1 MERRITTQDISWFLD
16 TYKNNQLDLT
26 PPYQRRSVWTRKD
39 KLFYLD
45 TIFKGYP
52 CPAIFLHKDLDAD
65 SGKTTYHVVDG
76 KQRLETI
83 LDYAQN
89 KLSMPKDHNDAE
101 LLGNKF
107 KDLSTVY
114 KKKFWNYVIS
124 VDQLDIIEESVV
136 DEVFDRLNRNS
147 RKLERQELRH
157 AKYDGWFINFA
168 EDQST
173 EAEWKELNIATPTRA
188 KRMKD
193 VQFLSELII
202 VAIEGVCKGFSQ
214 DEIDQYTA
222 YYDLPEEDKPDFI
235 IADFESS
242 FEAVRKFL
250 LAADKHNG
258 CVSEFAKNFMHFYSL
273 WCVAVQV
280 HENMKPDCFSVKYH
294 EFMTAYKSIKPKDKD
309 DTNTGIE
316 VSVKDES
323 IHSIYASNSVGA
335 NTEYPQRKARHDS
348 LIQAFSI

>member
-16 TYKNNQLDLT
+16 IFKNKQLDLT

-52 CPAIFLHKDLDAD
+52 CPAIFLHKDLDPD
-65 SGKTTYHVVDG
+65 TGITTYHVVDG

-83 LDYAQN
+83 LDFAQN
-89 KLSMPKDHNDAE
+89 KLSMPKDHHDGE

-107 KDLSTVY
+107 KDLSTDY

-157 AKYDGWFINFA
+157 AKYDGWFINYA

-173 EAEWKELNIATPTRA
+173 EAEWKKLNVATQTRA

-202 VAIEGVCKGFSQ
+202 VAIEDSCKGFSQ
-214 DEIDQYTA
+214 DEIDVYTA
-222 YYDLPEEDKPDFI
+222 YFDLPEEDKPDFI
-235 IADFESS
+235 VADFEVK
-242 FEAVRKFL
+242 FKTIRDFL
-250 LAADKHNG
+250 LAVENING

-273 WCVAVQV
+273 WCVAVEV
-280 HENMKPDCFSVKYH
+280 HERFTPEVFAVKYS
-294 EFMTAYKSIKPKDKD
+294 EFMNQYKNIKLKGNDSG
-309 DTNTGIE
+309 DTEEKET
-316 VSVKDES
+316 DES
-323 IHSIYASNSVGA
+323 IHFIYASNSVGA

-348 LIQAFSI
+348 LIKAF